1 MIIGIAGRKRAGKDV
16 LAAGLSAALGLPR
29 DSFAAPIREFV
40 GRITG
45 LSPEQLE
52 ASKEAPLGW
61 LDGVTPR
68 RMMQTV
74 GTEWGRQ
81 SVHSE
86 LWVRSLFERAPR
98 KGVIV
103 SDVRFPNEADAIL
116 ARGGIVFRVNRPGA
130 GEADSHA
137 SEIPLPD
144 HLVTVELFNDST
156 PQRLI
161 EQALA
166 CLLPRTPS
174 IAPAT
179 DTGD

>member
-1 MIIGIAGRKRAGKDV
+1 MIIGIAGKKRAGKDT

-29 DSFAAPIREFV
+29 DSFAAPIRAFV
-40 GRITG
+40 GQITG
-45 LSPEQLE
+45 MRPEELE
-52 ASKEAPLGW
+52 ASKETPLAW
-61 LDGVTPR
+61 LDGMTPR

-86 LWVRSLFERAPR
+86 LWVRSLFARAPR
-98 KGVIV
+98 SGVIV

-116 ARGGIVFRVNRPGA
+116 ARGGIVFRVNRLGQGA
-130 GEADSHA
+130 GDEHL
-137 SEIPLPD
+137 SEVPLPD

-156 PQRLI
+156 PERLV
-161 EQALA
+161 EAALA
-166 CLLPRTPS
+166 CLVPARHGL
-174 IAPAT
+174 APAT